1 MNFLPL
7 DQIKVPE
14 ERQRRTFRE
23 ESLAELAEDI
33 VFSGLHNAICIRE
46 EAGTYWLVSG
56 ERRLRAVRHYI
67 SEQDLRYRYDGQVVP
82 AGCIP
87 AVTKGELSPLQA
99 MENEWS
105 ENAIREDLDFR
116 ERAQAIARLHAARS
130 TRAALRGEKQTLTMT
145 AAEVFGEA
153 APAKISEVSKA
164 VIVARELDNPIVHKA
179 ASLDEAFKGLRKEAE
194 RQQLEA
200 LGKKLGA
207 TQSVLRHTIKQGD
220 MRELILEEP
229 AGRYDVLITDPPY
242 GVAAHKFGEQ
252 GSKERQYEDSA
263 DTEEWGQLMVLL
275 AEQSFR
281 ICKEQAH
288 AYIFCAFERFD
299 LLSEIFRTCSW
310 QVWPRPLIWDKGN
323 GVLPRP
329 EHGPR
334 YTYECI
340 LFASKGDKRTRL
352 VGADILRASNA
363 EGHPGHPDSKPVS
376 LYADL
381 LKRSC
386 IPGDF
391 VIDPFAGSGP
401 VFVAANRQQLTATG
415 FEQRL
420 GYYAI
425 SSKRAHG
432 EEE

>member
-1 MNFLPL
+1 MNFIPL

-14 ERQRRTFRE
+14 DRQRRTFRE

-33 VFSGLHNAICIRE
+33 VFSGMHNAVCIRTE
-46 EAGTYWLVSG
+46 GDSTFLVSG
-56 ERRLRAVRHYI
+56 ERRLRAIRHYI
-67 SEQDLRYRYDGQVVP
+67 NELDLRYRYDGQVVP

-87 AVTKGELSPLQA
+87 TVTKGELSPLQA

-116 ERAQAIARLHAARS
+116 ERAEAIARLHAARS
-130 TRAALRGEKQTLTMT
+130 TRAALKGEKQTMTMT
-145 AAEVFGEA
+145 AKEIFGEA

-164 VIVARELDNPIVHKA
+164 VIVARELDNPIVRSAK
-179 ASLDEAFKGLRKEAE
+179 SLDEAFKGLRKEAE
-194 RQQLEA
+194 KQHYEE
-200 LGKKLGA
+200 LGA
-207 TQSVLRHTIKQGD
+207 KLKGTQSMSRHSVKQGD

-229 AGRYDVLITDPPY
+229 AGRYDVLLTDPPY
-242 GVAAHKFGEQ
+242 GVGAHKFGEQ
-252 GSKERQYEDSA
+252 GSKDRQYEDSK
-263 DTEEWGQLMVLL
+263 DTEEWGELMVLL
-275 AEQSFR
+275 AKESFR

-288 AYIFCAFERFD
+288 AYVFCTFERFD

-310 QVWPRPLIWDKGN
+310 DVWPRPLIWDKGN

-329 EHGPR
+329 DHGPR

-340 LFASKGDKRTRL
+340 LFANKGEKRTRM

-363 EGHPGHPDSKPVS
+363 EGHPGHPDSKPPS
-376 LYADL
+376 LYSAL
-381 LKRSC
+381 LQRSC

-401 VFVAANRQQLTATG
+401 VLVAANRLQLTATA

-425 SSKRAHG
+425 CSKRAHG
-432 EEE
+432 EDE